1 MLKTVLTLRF
11 FCGKILKNRGVRA
24 EDIMNCCYK
33 CFDEIEIQE
42 FIKSIGEI
50 GDCDFCGNEN
60 IDICE
65 EEELGMFIRRGFSR
79 AYEHVEEF
87 SGAMWDSEE
96 GKYIGGTGEEAGE
109 SVFDILYWTEMI
121 FSELHDSDSAA
132 KLLEHLIRESGP
144 DEWEKA
150 DGADDPLEDI
160 YSPSF
165 VTINDLYK
173 SESTEEFYAWKKF
186 KHTCKYYNRY
196 FDLGNEHSSRMN
208 LLNSLRGIFEL
219 KSETLD
225 KNQKLFRAREIKQ
238 TFTESENIHWYKEL
252 GPAPAKYAAN
262 NRMSPSG
269 ISYTYLADNVQ
280 TTIQE
285 IRAKNEDKIILGE
298 FRTKHE
304 LRVLD
309 LSKEVMVPKLSIFDE
324 EYSHNDNWLEEF
336 ILHFAEEISRP
347 ISNVEKDIEY
357 IATQVLAEFIRKLK
371 FDGIKFES
379 SLTKGTFNYV
389 LFCGPNPNFSR
400 EHYSF
405 DYFDYT
411 DLELPYFNEW
421 LLLEN
426 VTENEVYQGTSLKL
440 LNEYKEIEHSKEFS
454 LEAGSSSKKFAKY
467 TEAIGYIKELE
478 EYLKSTYNVENI
490 NLEREIEEFIQNY
503 PSKETGYIILV
514 QEGFHFI
521 NLTIKRNLPFW
532 ENQQSKKLDF
542 IDKEKERSFFGD
554 NSPSIIEWGKFPF
567 DDWDDKL

>member
-1 MLKTVLTLRF
+1 M
-11 FCGKILKNRGVRA
+11 G
-24 EDIMNCCYK
+24 DIMNCCYK
-33 CFDEIEIQE
+33 CFNEIEIQE

-60 IDICE
+60 VDICE
-65 EEELGMFIRRGFSR
+65 AEELGMFIRRGFKR
-79 AYEHVEEF
+79 AYENVEEF

-96 GKYIGGTGEEAGE
+96 HIYINSTGEEAGE
-109 SVFDILYWTEMI
+109 SIFEILYWTEGI

-132 KLLEHLIRESGP
+132 KLLKHLIRESGP

-150 DGADDPLEDI
+150 DGADDQLEDI

-219 KSETLD
+219 KSETID
-225 KNQKLFRAREIKQ
+225 KNLKLFRARKIKK
-238 TFTESENIHWYKEL
+238 TFTESENINWYKEL

-285 IRAKNEDKIILGE
+285 IRAENKDKIVLGE
-298 FRTKHE
+298 FSTKYE

-309 LSKEVMVPKLSIFDE
+309 LSKKVKISKLSIFSE

-336 ILHFAEEISRP
+336 VLDFSEEISKP
-347 ISNVEKDIEY
+347 INSDEKEIEY
-357 IATQVLAEFIRKLK
+357 IATQVLAEYIRKLG

-379 SLTKGTFNYV
+379 SLVKGTFNYV
-389 LFCGPNPNFSR
+389 LFCGPNPEVSR
-400 EHYSF
+400 G
-405 DYFDYT
+405 DYGYEYFEYKEQ
-411 DLELPYFNEW
+411 ELPYFNRW
-421 LLLEN
+421 LIMEKVSEIIVEVEKNYDLKIIN
-426 VTENEVYQGTSLKL
+426 QYTEIKNPEEGFLTSF
-440 LNEYKEIEHSKEFS
+440 YSSKEFHRIEEI
-454 LEAGSSSKKFAKY
+454 LEY
-467 TEAIGYIKELE
+467 LIELE
-478 EYLKSTYNVENI
+478 ENLKVQYITNNVNI
-490 NLEREIEEFIQNY
+490 IKEVKDFIQNNN
-503 PSKETGYIILV
+503 SIESGYSISV
-514 QEGFHFI
+514 NKGFHFVDI
-521 NLTIKRNLPFW
+521 TIKRNLPFYIDMH
-532 ENQQSKKLDF
+532 SKKF
-542 IDKEKERSFFGD
+542 QFVDKEKENTLLGNKVINLAEFNNLF
-554 NSPSIIEWGKFPF
+554 
-567 DDWDDKL
+567 